1 MMSAPKPTPELVLV
15 IDDDEDIVGVYQ
27 ALLESE
33 GYRVVVAYNG
43 ADGLLLA
50 HKECPD
56 LILLDLMLPGIGG
69 LELNVILAQDPL
81 TAHIPLIIV
90 SAVSDQFRQAQGLA
104 FGATDYVVKPF
115 QIDDLLIRI
124 RAALAAPR
132 QPCADEPGEETP
144 S

>member
-1 MMSAPKPTPELVLV
+1 MNAPKPVPESILV
-15 IDDDEDIVGVYQ
+15 IDDDVEIVGVYQ

-33 GYRVVVAYNG
+33 GYRVVAAYNG
-43 ADGLLLA
+43 ADGLLIA

-69 LELNVILAQDPL
+69 LELNVIFGQDPL

-104 FGATDYVVKPF
+104 FGATDYVTKPF
-115 QIDDLLIRI
+115 HIDDLLVRI
-124 RAALAAPR
+124 RAALAAPHE
-132 QPCADEPGEETP
+132 PCPDEQEKER
-144 S
+144 